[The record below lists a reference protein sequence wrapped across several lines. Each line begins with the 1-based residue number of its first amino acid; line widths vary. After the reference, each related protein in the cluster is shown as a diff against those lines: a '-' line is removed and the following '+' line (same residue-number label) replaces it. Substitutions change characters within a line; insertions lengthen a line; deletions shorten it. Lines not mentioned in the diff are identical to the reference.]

1 MNLKEKKTRIFID
14 LKRNIYWMRTVEKAN
29 TTVINIMMSNLFVR
43 SIPKQNKTRID
54 SIFRENESSQQNNMD
69 GFRLWGRKITII
81 MNLVWIIF
89 GYWEEES
96 LPACV
101 QWSDWLFFCFP
112 HVNLD
117 PKRSVWVWECHDEVM
132 NDATTATHALAH
144 SSMKSCDRVW
154 FWTNDCH
161 CGHRSSAK
169 AVEQRTHSRANLW
182 ADKINGFV

>member
-101 QWSDWLFFCFP
+101 QWSDWLFFVFHTWIWTLNDRYECENVTMKLWTMPLLP
-112 HVNLD
+112 HTHSHTHRWSRVTVCD
-117 PKRSVWVWECHDEVM
+117 FEQMIATVATDRVRKRSSNAH
-132 NDATTATHALAH
+132 THGRICELT
-144 SSMKSCDRVW
+144 K
-154 FWTNDCH
+154 
-161 CGHRSSAK
+161 
-169 AVEQRTHSRANLW
+169 
-182 ADKINGFV
+182 